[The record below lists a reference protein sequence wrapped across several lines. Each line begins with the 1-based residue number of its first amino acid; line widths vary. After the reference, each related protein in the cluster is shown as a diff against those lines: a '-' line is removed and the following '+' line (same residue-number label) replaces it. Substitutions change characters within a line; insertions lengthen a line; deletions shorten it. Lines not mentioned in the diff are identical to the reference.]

1 MAFFMS
7 RVISKRGLRINS
19 KKLGGMYILFT
30 EKVKAKEYYIKDLL
44 SNKFLFEIPDYQ
56 RAYSWTKENLKQ
68 LVEDIWESVE
78 LNKARGNKEFDQYE
92 PYFLGS
98 IVLCSKEYK
107 DDGCGIY
114 DVIDGQQRLTSIIML
129 IAAIRDLIDNEE
141 YKKVLSDLIY
151 QKPNVLMGI
160 KESIRVKARG
170 KEEEFFKKYILT
182 NGGTELVKD
191 LDMEELSEA
200 KQNMVNAIEV
210 FRDSFFNENGE
221 LLEEKL
227 NEFIVYLLQ
236 KVVLV
241 VITTESFTSA
251 FRLFNVINARGLPL
265 TDSDL
270 LKSENL
276 RVMNPEIRKEYTDI
290 WESHEQDLGKEKLDQ
305 IIGFMRTMKL
315 KNKVEESVY
324 EEFSKKIFRNE
335 PEYLGVN
342 FVNHLTA
349 VKALYDK
356 YIIDGNLDGVSEE
369 EKSYYKN
376 LINIMREFLPYDDW
390 MAAVIRFAEK
400 FNDDKLVLEFVKVLE
415 KRLVIDWVNGNSFA
429 DRLNRVYGILEVI
442 EEKDSL
448 EEIKEAPV
456 FLYDLE
462 RTTAYFENALNDIDF
477 YSKGRMMIPKY
488 IFVRLDM
495 EKRANEVLDYSD
507 KIMIEHVLPRNA
519 KEAYWKDNFSA
530 DQRRNWANKFGNLVI
545 ITGAKNTRAN
555 NKPFAEKVEQ
565 YLSKKSDFAITKEV
579 LELSDWNMDSLKDRH
594 ESLVNRALELWT
606 KF

>member
-1 MAFFMS
+1 M
-7 RVISKRGLRINS
+7 
-19 KKLGGMYILFT
+19 FT

-68 LVEDIWESVE
+68 LVDDIWESVE
-78 LNKARGNKEFDQYE
+78 LNKSRGSKEFDQYE

-129 IAAIRDLIDNEE
+129 IATIRDLIDNEE

-170 KEEEFFKKYILT
+170 KEEEFFKKYILN

-191 LDMEELSEA
+191 LDITELSEA

-210 FRDSFFNENGE
+210 FRASFFNEEGD

-276 RVMNPEIRKEYTDI
+276 RVIDPEIRKEYTDI
-290 WESHEQDLGKEKLDQ
+290 WENHEQDLGKEKLDQ

-315 KNKVEESVY
+315 KNKAEESVY

-349 VKALYDK
+349 IKALYDK
-356 YIIDGNLDGVSEE
+356 YIIDGTLEGVAEE
-369 EKSYYKN
+369 DKSYYKN
-376 LINIMREFLPYDDW
+376 LINIMREFLPYDEW
-390 MAAVIRFAEK
+390 MASVIRFAEK
-400 FNDDKLVLEFVKVLE
+400 FNDDKLVLDFVKVLE

-429 DRLNRVYGILEVI
+429 DRLNRVYEILQVI

-448 EEIKEAPV
+448 EEIKEASV

-488 IFVRLDM
+488 IFIRLDM
-495 EKRANEVLDYSD
+495 EKRSNEILDYSD

-519 KEAYWKDNFSA
+519 KEAYWKENFTA
-530 DQRRNWANKFGNLVI
+530 DQRRNWANRFGNLVI
-545 ITGAKNTRAN
+545 ISGAKNTRAN

-565 YLSKKSDFAITKEV
+565 YLSKKSDFAVTKEV

-594 ESLVNRALELWT
+594 EDLVKRALELWT

>member
-1 MAFFMS
+1 M
-7 RVISKRGLRINS
+7 
-19 KKLGGMYILFT
+19 FT

-356 YIIDGNLDGVSEE
+356 YIIDGNLEGVSEE

-390 MAAVIRFAEK
+390 MASVIRFVEK

-429 DRLNRVYGILEVI
+429 DRLNRVYGILEAI

>member
-1 MAFFMS
+1 M
-7 RVISKRGLRINS
+7 
-19 KKLGGMYILFT
+19 FT

-68 LVEDIWESVE
+68 LVDDIWESVE

-129 IAAIRDLIDNEE
+129 IAAIRDLIDNQE

-356 YIIDGNLDGVSEE
+356 YIIDGNLEGVSEE

-429 DRLNRVYGILEVI
+429 DRLNRVYGILEAI

-495 EKRANEVLDYSD
+495 EKRPNEVLDYSD

>member
-1 MAFFMS
+1 M
-7 RVISKRGLRINS
+7 
-19 KKLGGMYILFT
+19 FT

-160 KESIRVKARG
+160 KESIRVKVRG

-356 YIIDGNLDGVSEE
+356 YIIDGNLEGVSEE

>member
-1 MAFFMS
+1 M
-7 RVISKRGLRINS
+7 
-19 KKLGGMYILFT
+19 FT

>member
-1 MAFFMS
+1 M
-7 RVISKRGLRINS
+7 
-19 KKLGGMYILFT
+19 FT

-356 YIIDGNLDGVSEE
+356 YIIDGNLEGVSEE

-400 FNDDKLVLEFVKVLE
+400 FNDDNLVLEFVKVLE

-495 EKRANEVLDYSD
+495 EKRPNEVLDYSD

>member
-1 MAFFMS
+1 MS

-342 FVNHLTA
+342 FVNHLTS

-356 YIIDGNLDGVSEE
+356 YIIDGNLEGVSEE

-429 DRLNRVYGILEVI
+429 DRLNRVYGILEAI

>member
-1 MAFFMS
+1 M
-7 RVISKRGLRINS
+7 
-19 KKLGGMYILFT
+19 FT

-356 YIIDGNLDGVSEE
+356 YIIDGNLEGVSEE

-495 EKRANEVLDYSD
+495 ENRANEVLDYSD

>member
-1 MAFFMS
+1 M
-7 RVISKRGLRINS
+7 
-19 KKLGGMYILFT
+19 FT

-356 YIIDGNLDGVSEE
+356 YIIDGNLEGVSEE

-390 MAAVIRFAEK
+390 MASVIRFAEK

-429 DRLNRVYGILEVI
+429 DRLNRVYGILEAI

-495 EKRANEVLDYSD
+495 EKRPNEVLDYSD

>member
-1 MAFFMS
+1 MS

-356 YIIDGNLDGVSEE
+356 YIIDGNLEGVSEE

-429 DRLNRVYGILEVI
+429 DRLNRVYGILEAI

-579 LELSDWNMDSLKDRH
+579 LELSDWNMDSLRDRH

>member
-1 MAFFMS
+1 M
-7 RVISKRGLRINS
+7 
-19 KKLGGMYILFT
+19 FT

-356 YIIDGNLDGVSEE
+356 YIIDGNLEGVSEE

-495 EKRANEVLDYSD
+495 EKRPNEVLDYSD

>member
-1 MAFFMS
+1 M
-7 RVISKRGLRINS
+7 
-19 KKLGGMYILFT
+19 FT

-349 VKALYDK
+349 VKTLYDK
-356 YIIDGNLDGVSEE
+356 YIIDGNLEGVSEE

>member
-1 MAFFMS
+1 M
-7 RVISKRGLRINS
+7 
-19 KKLGGMYILFT
+19 FT
-30 EKVKAKEYYIKDLL
+30 EKVKAKEYYIKELL

-356 YIIDGNLDGVSEE
+356 YIIDGNLEGVSEE

>member
-1 MAFFMS
+1 M
-7 RVISKRGLRINS
+7 
-19 KKLGGMYILFT
+19 FT

-356 YIIDGNLDGVSEE
+356 YIIDGNLEGVSEE

-390 MAAVIRFAEK
+390 MASVIRFAEK

-429 DRLNRVYGILEVI
+429 DRLNRVYGILEAI

-555 NKPFAEKVEQ
+555 NKPFGEKVEQ

>member
-1 MAFFMS
+1 MS

-236 KVVLV
+236 KFVLV

-356 YIIDGNLDGVSEE
+356 YIIDGNLEGVSEE

-429 DRLNRVYGILEVI
+429 DRLNRVYGILEAI

-495 EKRANEVLDYSD
+495 EKRPNEVLDYSD

>member
-1 MAFFMS
+1 
-7 RVISKRGLRINS
+7 
-19 KKLGGMYILFT
+19 MYILFT

-210 FRDSFFNENGE
+210 FRDSFFNEEGE

-356 YIIDGNLDGVSEE
+356 YIIDGNLEGVSEE

>member
-1 MAFFMS
+1 M
-7 RVISKRGLRINS
+7 
-19 KKLGGMYILFT
+19 FT

-191 LDMEELSEA
+191 LDLEELSEA

-356 YIIDGNLDGVSEE
+356 YIIDGNLEGVSEE

-429 DRLNRVYGILEVI
+429 DRLNRVYGILEAI

-545 ITGAKNTRAN
+545 ITGAKNTRSN

>member
-1 MAFFMS
+1 M
-7 RVISKRGLRINS
+7 
-19 KKLGGMYILFT
+19 FT

-170 KEEEFFKKYILT
+170 KEEEFFKK
-182 NGGTELVKD
+182 
-191 LDMEELSEA
+191 
-200 KQNMVNAIEV
+200 
-210 FRDSFFNENGE
+210 NGE

-356 YIIDGNLDGVSEE
+356 YIIDGNLEGVSEE

-429 DRLNRVYGILEVI
+429 DRLNRVYGILEAI

-448 EEIKEAPV
+448 EEIKESPV

>member
-1 MAFFMS
+1 
-7 RVISKRGLRINS
+7 
-19 KKLGGMYILFT
+19 MYILFT

-356 YIIDGNLDGVSEE
+356 YIIDGNLEGVSEE

-429 DRLNRVYGILEVI
+429 DRLNRVYGILEAI

-495 EKRANEVLDYSD
+495 EKRPNEVLDYSD

>member
-1 MAFFMS
+1 M
-7 RVISKRGLRINS
+7 
-19 KKLGGMYILFT
+19 FT

-129 IAAIRDLIDNEE
+129 IATIRDLIDNEE

-356 YIIDGNLDGVSEE
+356 YIIYGNLEGVSEE

-429 DRLNRVYGILEVI
+429 DRLNRVYGILEAI

>member
-1 MAFFMS
+1 M
-7 RVISKRGLRINS
+7 
-19 KKLGGMYILFT
+19 FT

-305 IIGFMRTMKL
+305 IIGFMRTIKL

-356 YIIDGNLDGVSEE
+356 YIIDGNLEGVSEE

-565 YLSKKSDFAITKEV
+565 YLSKKSDFTITKEV

>member
-1 MAFFMS
+1 M
-7 RVISKRGLRINS
+7 
-19 KKLGGMYILFT
+19 FT

-200 KQNMVNAIEV
+200 KQNMVNAIEL

-356 YIIDGNLDGVSEE
+356 YIIDGNLEGVSEE

>member
-1 MAFFMS
+1 M
-7 RVISKRGLRINS
+7 
-19 KKLGGMYILFT
+19 FT

-227 NEFIVYLLQ
+227 NEFIVYLLK

-356 YIIDGNLDGVSEE
+356 YIIDGNLEGVSEE

-429 DRLNRVYGILEVI
+429 DRLNRVYGILEAI

>member
-1 MAFFMS
+1 M
-7 RVISKRGLRINS
+7 
-19 KKLGGMYILFT
+19 FT

-356 YIIDGNLDGVSEE
+356 YIIDGNLEGVSEE

-519 KEAYWKDNFSA
+519 KEAYWKENFSA

>member
-1 MAFFMS
+1 M
-7 RVISKRGLRINS
+7 
-19 KKLGGMYILFT
+19 FT

-98 IVLCSKEYK
+98 IVLCYKEYK

-356 YIIDGNLDGVSEE
+356 YIIDGNLEGVSEE

>member
-1 MAFFMS
+1 M
-7 RVISKRGLRINS
+7 
-19 KKLGGMYILFT
+19 FT

-356 YIIDGNLDGVSEE
+356 YIIDGNLEGVSEE

-390 MAAVIRFAEK
+390 MASVIRFAEK

-429 DRLNRVYGILEVI
+429 DRLNRVYGILEAI

-448 EEIKEAPV
+448 GEIKEAPV

>member
-1 MAFFMS
+1 M
-7 RVISKRGLRINS
+7 
-19 KKLGGMYILFT
+19 FT

-356 YIIDGNLDGVSEE
+356 YIIDGNLEGVSEE
-369 EKSYYKN
+369 KKSYYKN

>member
-1 MAFFMS
+1 M
-7 RVISKRGLRINS
+7 
-19 KKLGGMYILFT
+19 FT

-251 FRLFNVINARGLPL
+251 FRLFNAINARGLPL

-356 YIIDGNLDGVSEE
+356 YIIDGNLEGVSEE

-429 DRLNRVYGILEVI
+429 DRLNRVYGILEAI

-448 EEIKEAPV
+448 EEIKETPV

>member
-1 MAFFMS
+1 MS

-356 YIIDGNLDGVSEE
+356 YIIDGNLEGVSEE

-429 DRLNRVYGILEVI
+429 DRLNRVYGILEAI

>member
-1 MAFFMS
+1 M
-7 RVISKRGLRINS
+7 
-19 KKLGGMYILFT
+19 FT

-236 KVVLV
+236 LV

-356 YIIDGNLDGVSEE
+356 YIIDGNLEGVSEE

-429 DRLNRVYGILEVI
+429 DRLNRVYGILEAI

>member
-1 MAFFMS
+1 MS

-356 YIIDGNLDGVSEE
+356 YIIDGNLEGVSEE

-390 MAAVIRFAEK
+390 MASVIRFAEK

-429 DRLNRVYGILEVI
+429 DRLNRVYGILEAI

-448 EEIKEAPV
+448 GEIKEAPV

>member
-1 MAFFMS
+1 M
-7 RVISKRGLRINS
+7 
-19 KKLGGMYILFT
+19 FT

-210 FRDSFFNENGE
+210 LRDSFFNENGE

-356 YIIDGNLDGVSEE
+356 YIIDGNLEGVSEE

-579 LELSDWNMDSLKDRH
+579 LELSDWNMDLLKDRH

>member
-1 MAFFMS
+1 M
-7 RVISKRGLRINS
+7 
-19 KKLGGMYILFT
+19 FT

-68 LVEDIWESVE
+68 LVDDIWESVE
-78 LNKARGNKEFDQYE
+78 LNKSRGSKEFDQYE

-129 IAAIRDLIDNEE
+129 IATIRDLVDNEE
-141 YKKVLSDLIY
+141 YKKVLSGLIY
-151 QKPNVLMGI
+151 QEPNILMGI

-182 NGGTELVKD
+182 NGGTDLVKD
-191 LDMEELSEA
+191 LDITELSEA

-210 FRDSFFNENGE
+210 FRSNFFNEEGE

-276 RVMNPEIRKEYTDI
+276 RVINPEIRKEYTDI
-290 WESHEQDLGKEKLDQ
+290 WENHEQDLGKEKLDQ

-315 KNKVEESVY
+315 KSKAEESVY
-324 EEFSKKIFRNE
+324 EEFSKKIFRAE

-349 VKALYDK
+349 IKALYDK
-356 YIIDGNLDGVSEE
+356 YIVDGTIEGVSEE
-369 EKSYYKN
+369 DKIYYKN
-376 LINIMREFLPYDDW
+376 LINIMREFLPYDEW
-390 MAAVIRFAEK
+390 MAAVIKFAEK
-400 FNDDKLVLEFVKVLE
+400 FNDDKLVLDFVKVLE

-429 DRLNRVYGILEVI
+429 DRLNRVYEILEVI

-495 EKRANEVLDYSD
+495 EKRPNETLDYSD

-519 KEAYWKDNFSA
+519 KEAYWKENFTA
-530 DQRRNWANKFGNLVI
+530 EQRRNWANRFGNLVI
-545 ITGAKNTRAN
+545 ISGAKNTRAN
-555 NKPFAEKVEQ
+555 NKAFAEKVEQ
-565 YLSKKSDFAITKEV
+565 YLSKKSDFAVTKEV

-594 ESLVNRALELWT
+594 EDLVERSLELWT

>member
-1 MAFFMS
+1 M
-7 RVISKRGLRINS
+7 
-19 KKLGGMYILFT
+19 FT

-129 IAAIRDLIDNEE
+129 IATIRDLIDNEE

-356 YIIDGNLDGVSEE
+356 YIIDGNLEGVSEE

-429 DRLNRVYGILEVI
+429 DRLNRVYGILEAI

-448 EEIKEAPV
+448 EEIKEEPV

-555 NKPFAEKVEQ
+555 NKPFGEKVEQ

>member
-1 MAFFMS
+1 M
-7 RVISKRGLRINS
+7 
-19 KKLGGMYILFT
+19 FT

-191 LDMEELSEA
+191 LYMEELSEA

-356 YIIDGNLDGVSEE
+356 YIIDGNLEGVSEE

-429 DRLNRVYGILEVI
+429 DRLNRVYGILEAI

-495 EKRANEVLDYSD
+495 EKRPNEVLDYSD

>member
-1 MAFFMS
+1 
-7 RVISKRGLRINS
+7 
-19 KKLGGMYILFT
+19 MYILFT

-335 PEYLGVN
+335 PKYLGVN

-356 YIIDGNLDGVSEE
+356 YIIDGNLEGVSEE

-429 DRLNRVYGILEVI
+429 DRLNRVYGILEAI

>member
-1 MAFFMS
+1 M
-7 RVISKRGLRINS
+7 
-19 KKLGGMYILFT
+19 FT

-68 LVEDIWESVE
+68 LVDDIWESVE
-78 LNKARGNKEFDQYE
+78 LNKSRGSKEFDQYE

-129 IAAIRDLIDNEE
+129 IATIRDLIDNEE

-170 KEEEFFKKYILT
+170 KEEEFFKKYIL
-182 NGGTELVKD
+182 NDGGTDLVKD
-191 LDMEELSEA
+191 LDIAELSEA

-210 FRDSFFNENGE
+210 FRANFFNEEGD

-276 RVMNPEIRKEYTDI
+276 RVIDPEIRKEYTDI
-290 WESHEQDLGKEKLDQ
+290 WENHEQDLGKEKLDQ

-315 KNKVEESVY
+315 KNKAEESVY

-335 PEYLGVN
+335 PGYLGVN

-349 VKALYDK
+349 IKALYDK
-356 YIIDGNLDGVSEE
+356 YIIDGNLEGVSEE
-369 EKSYYKN
+369 DKIYYKN
-376 LINIMREFLPYDDW
+376 LINIMRELLPYDEW
-390 MAAVIRFAEK
+390 MAAIIRFAEK
-400 FNDDKLVLEFVKVLE
+400 FNNDKLVLDFVKVLE

-429 DRLNRVYGILEVI
+429 DRLNRVYKILEVI

-448 EEIKEAPV
+448 EEIKEESV
-456 FLYDLE
+456 FLYDLG

-495 EKRANEVLDYSD
+495 EKRPNEVLDYSD

-519 KEAYWKDNFSA
+519 KEAYWRENFTA

-545 ITGAKNTRAN
+545 ISGAKNTRAN

-565 YLSKKSDFAITKEV
+565 YLSKKSDFAVTKEV
-579 LELSDWNMDSLKDRH
+579 LELEDWNMDSLKNRH
-594 ESLVNRALELWT
+594 ENLVERALELWT

>member
-1 MAFFMS
+1 M
-7 RVISKRGLRINS
+7 
-19 KKLGGMYILFT
+19 FT

-78 LNKARGNKEFDQYE
+78 LNKARGIKEFDKYE

-114 DVIDGQQRLTSIIML
+114 DVIDGQQRLASIIML
-129 IAAIRDLIDNEE
+129 IATIRDLVDNEE
-141 YKKVLSDLIY
+141 YKNVLSDLIY
-151 QKPNVLMGI
+151 QKPNLLMGI

-182 NGGTELVKD
+182 KGGTELVKD
-191 LDMEELSEA
+191 LNKEELSEA

-210 FRDSFFNENGE
+210 FRDSFLSENGE
-221 LLEEKL
+221 ILEEKL
-227 NEFIVYLLQ
+227 NEFILYLLQ

-276 RVMNPEIRKEYTDI
+276 RVMNPEIRKEYTDV
-290 WESHEQDLGKEKLDQ
+290 WENHEQDLGKENLDKL
-305 IIGFMRTMKL
+305 IGFIRTMKL

-324 EEFSKKIFRNE
+324 EDFNKKIFRDE
-335 PEYLGVN
+335 PNYLGVN
-342 FVNHLTA
+342 FVNHLTL
-349 VKALYDK
+349 VKNLYDK
-356 YIIDGNLDGVSEE
+356 YIIDGNLEGVSEE
-369 EKSYYKN
+369 ERTYYKN

-400 FNDDKLVLEFVKVLE
+400 FNNDKDVLEFVKVLE

-495 EKRANEVLDYSD
+495 EKRPNEALDYSD

-519 KEAYWKDNFSA
+519 KEAYWKDNFQA
-530 DQRRNWANKFGNLVI
+530 DERRNWANKFGNLVI

-555 NKPFAEKVEQ
+555 NKPFSEKVEQ

-579 LELSDWNMDSLKDRH
+579 LELSDWNMDLLKDRH
-594 ESLVNRALELWT
+594 ESLVNRALNLWT

>member
-1 MAFFMS
+1 M
-7 RVISKRGLRINS
+7 
-19 KKLGGMYILFT
+19 FT

-356 YIIDGNLDGVSEE
+356 YIIDGNLEGVSEE

-400 FNDDKLVLEFVKVLE
+400 FNYDKLVLEFVKVLE

-429 DRLNRVYGILEVI
+429 DRLNRVYGILEAI